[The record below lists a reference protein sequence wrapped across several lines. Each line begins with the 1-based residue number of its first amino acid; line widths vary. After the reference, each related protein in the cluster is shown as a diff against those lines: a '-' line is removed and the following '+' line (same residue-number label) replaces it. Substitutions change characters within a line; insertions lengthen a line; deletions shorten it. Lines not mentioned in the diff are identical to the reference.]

1 MIFCKLFAR
10 PITEKLEHQLQLPM
24 ITNYCSKKGRDRR
37 VQIKG
42 SGKLLRKFLHLFSA
56 LLYSVNLFLKMWF
69 INNNFFLKMYAC

>member
-42 SGKLLRKFLHLFSA
+42 SGRFVTDHMFYILLRFA
-56 LLYSVNLFLKMWF
+56 VF
-69 INNNFFLKMYAC
+69 IFQEVSQILSTTTS

>member
-37 VQIKG
+37 VKIIAQIP
-42 SGKLLRKFLHLFSA
+42 SFVFCITVFCKFI
-56 LLYSVNLFLKMWF
+56 LK
-69 INNNFFLKMYAC
+69 NVVHKKYFFLKMYAC